1 MNYLCRSLNAT
12 DASEEGII
20 IYASDTGTTNI
31 RRFQGDFDGTQLP
44 FPFLTFGLKISSFT
58 RWCLTN
64 SFIRILQQ
72 QTLTRHNGY
81 PSSSF
86 HSPSYLRFVL
96 RSSDFRK
103 CINWEG
109 KYFCCTEYSSNE
121 SFSFIQSE
129 DRLSEVKRDMRAL
142 HAHSTG
148 RIDLDYSDMKAMASN
163 VENSKEE
170 LGELVFA

>member
-58 RWCLTN
+58 HRYLTN
-64 SFIRILQQ
+64 RFIRILQQ
-72 QTLTRHNGY
+72 ETPTRHNGY

-86 HSPSYLRFVL
+86 HSSSYLRYVL
-96 RSSDFRK
+96 RTSYFRK
-103 CINWEG
+103 CIYWEG
-109 KYFCCTEYSSNE
+109 KYFCCTEFSSNE
-121 SFSFIQSE
+121 PFSSI
-129 DRLSEVKRDMRAL
+129 
-142 HAHSTG
+142 G
-148 RIDLDYSDMKAMASN
+148 RR
-163 VENSKEE
+163 
-170 LGELVFA
+170 